1 MYENYSRQALPSKEY
16 RELLGSAIFVFNSNN
31 AFILENILNHDAD
44 QEYSWYD
51 YISQTSGKLLEPIK
65 NTITKNSNTEISN
78 KFQDVIEKRNRIIH
92 SFAVTKE
99 GTKSEPILRTKDKN
113 HNQYNITEEY
123 LLEFIKLN
131 EELSSMLHDFR
142 GY

>member
-1 MYENYSRQALPSKEY
+1 MYENYSRQALPPREY
-16 RELLGSAIFVFNSNN
+16 RELLGTAISVFNSNN
-31 AFILENILNHDAD
+31 AFILENVLNYDTN
-44 QEYSWYD
+44 QEYSWHD

-78 KFQDVIEKRNRIIH
+78 KFQKVIEKRNRIIH
-92 SFAVTKE
+92 SFPVTKE
-99 GTKSEPILRTKDKN
+99 GTKDEPILRTKDKN

-131 EELSSMLHDFR
+131 EELSDMLHDFR